1 MEIIILDINKKD
13 KLLLKKQKKEV
24 INCANLIASGRNIE
38 IIESIENYDI
48 KLRKIYKNNYP
59 VYKKISF
66 RDLSIQKLS
75 TEIRFDTGD
84 TIVLPYF
91 NNTKYWVKIVIGDKE
106 EFLKHMFQKGYFNSL
121 SIICPNKKKIYDIE
135 LGEQE
140 YEIRI
145 CNC

>member
-1 MEIIILDINKKD
+1 M
-13 KLLLKKQKKEV
+13 
-24 INCANLIASGRNIE
+24 
-38 IIESIENYDI
+38 
-48 KLRKIYKNNYP
+48 
-59 VYKKISF
+59 
-66 RDLSIQKLS
+66 
-75 TEIRFDTGD
+75 
-84 TIVLPYF
+84 
-91 NNTKYWVKIVIGDKE
+91 VIGDKE